1 MMKRSNALGPLQNSQ
16 FGQGR
21 QIGGPSFGAF
31 PGMGAKIAV
40 PPPNQLGPPTGGPG
54 LTMPMPGLPP
64 APGSPPPGLMTRP
77 ETPPPGL
84 PGASGAAR
92 SINDFAAGGLGPVSP
107 GQQMDMNIPAA
118 ASAVSGQGAPA
129 MPGAQQPMDPLA
141 ARKLAMTL
149 AGR

>member
-77 ETPPPGL
+77 ETPPPGT
-84 PGASGAAR
+84 PGASGM
-92 SINDFAAGGLGPVSP
+92 AGGYNVVPGGPGPVSP
-107 GQQMDMNIPAA
+107 GPQMDMNIPGA
-118 ASAVSGQGAPA
+118 ASAMAGQGAPA